1 MSLFSFFKRMV
12 RPAKKDFDWFFAR
25 LLNQATEGGWNE
37 GYPLPDVD
45 LVVLAEETS
54 HQVEKGVCEAC
65 RKAGVSI
72 SDADVVLIRVMRTCF
87 FAGLAAWRH
96 WNRNR
101 KAARKAGIYQTITH
115 SAGVGCLEP
124 YALGLMGLNDR
135 SGSPTPKGRDL
146 AAFAG
151 KAAENVADELA
162 GVLARQGREA
172 FDAAMAE
179 AREAMFVCGTIVGST
194 LMPRTRH

>member
-45 LVVLAEETS
+45 LVCFAEETS

-115 SAGVGCLEP
+115 SAGVGRLEP

-151 KAAENVADELA
+151 AWLEAHGTKTVFAAASL
-162 GVLARQGREA
+162 GKS
-172 FDAAMAE
+172 
-179 AREAMFVCGTIVGST
+179 C
-194 LMPRTRH
+194 